1 MYHNC
6 QGFFLQTFL
15 GLIYENENNA
25 DGITNVLQELHLYV
39 PHGKNDDGTDGKY
52 GEQGIVGDQ
61 LTAERFVNAHVSLA
75 NGFTE
80 KEQCTGLHAEIAD
93 WHSGNRF
100 LQVQYC
106 TVL

>member
-6 QGFFLQTFL
+6 QGFFLQTCL
-15 GLIYENENNA
+15 GLIYENENDA
-25 DGITNVLQELHLYV
+25 DGITNVLQELHQYV
-39 PHGKNDDGTDGKY
+39 PHGENDDETEGKY

-61 LTAERFVNAHVSLA
+61 LTVKRFVNAHVSLA

-80 KEQCTGLHAEIAD
+80 DKQCIGLHAEIAD

-100 LQVQYC
+100 LQVQCC
-106 TVL
+106 TMM